1 MAEFPNAIKA
11 FTDVVDNVDDVLA
24 THLNQA
30 YDEIEAIE
38 TQMITYDTGWIPTT
52 DSWSPT
58 SDGTITIPAG
68 GLSIY
73 SVGDKIRYSKNSS
86 SDFSYGYLSTV
97 ADTLL
102 TPCAGSDYSVSS
114 SDTITDIAYS
124 KGRGAGFPDTFNYT
138 PTGISATNITQTGRF
153 SLNGRTARVDYYA
166 LFGGA
171 ITFTTM
177 PTLPITVS
185 ASYKSAPQV
194 QVSACGNASYMDNT
208 TAYKPNGLSVTVVA
222 SGTTFNLVNADGSNI
237 SASSPITWA
246 NGDVIDAH
254 FSYEI

>member
-11 FTDVVDNVDDVLA
+11 FTDVTDGIDEVLA
-24 THLNQA
+24 TQVNQA

-86 SDFSYGYLSTV
+86 SDFSYGYVITI
-97 ADTLL
+97 ADTLI

-114 SDTITDIAYS
+114 SDTITDISYS
-124 KGRGAGFPDTFNYT
+124 KVSTPTGFPAGFNYT
-138 PTGISATNITQTGRF
+138 PTGVSATNATLTGRF
-153 SLNGRTARVDYYA
+153 SVNGRFCRCSIAIAFT
-166 LFGGA
+166 GA

-177 PTLPITVS
+177 PTLPIPSSATMFDITGKIVS
-185 ASYKSAPQV
+185 GIGSYYDS
-194 QVSACGNASYMDNT
+194 G
-208 TAYKPNGLSVTVVA
+208 TAFVPNGLIPALNNSATVVQI
-222 SGTTFNLVNADGSNI
+222 LVIAGYDM
-237 SASSPITWA
+237 SATAPITWA
-246 NGDVIDAH
+246 NGDCLEIT
-254 FSYEI
+254 FTYEI